1 VAAGV
6 TGCGGGEASHRRG
19 VAPFAWL
26 RPSPPPASWKVVR
39 IAGGS
44 ALAYPPGWGPIRTDP
59 GTASVALLG
68 RRERIDAYL
77 NATPKQGAESLANWS
92 RFRPDHN
99 RGEGSRGVRVVAS
112 ATDLSFRSG
121 RGSCVIDSY
130 TTSKAAYREI
140 ACLVAGRRSSAVVVA
155 AAPSP
160 LWHAHAVAL
169 QRAVSS
175 FVS

>member
-1 VAAGV
+1 MRRTRLSASLALAALAGAAGGPGCGRCQAGPAGV

-26 RPSPPPASWKVVR
+26 RPSQPPASWKVVR

-77 NATPKQGAESLANWS
+77 N
-92 RFRPDHN
+92 
-99 RGEGSRGVRVVAS
+99 
-112 ATDLSFRSG
+112 
-121 RGSCVIDSY
+121 
-130 TTSKAAYREI
+130 
-140 ACLVAGRRSSAVVVA
+140 
-155 AAPSP
+155 
-160 LWHAHAVAL
+160 
-169 QRAVSS
+169 
-175 FVS
+175 